1 MASRNLD
8 GLVGAMVSVRPL
20 RYEPDQATEGAEF
33 ERLPLRPSAAANV
46 AKPRCRA
53 RGFTR

>member
-20 RYEPDQATEGAEF
+20 RYEPDQAAEGAEF
-33 ERLPLRPSAAANV
+33 ERLPRPSAAAKV